1 MSKQNTTYV
10 INDDASE
17 TLQPETT
24 NSEIIALDPL
34 KSSNYFALYEAF
46 HDLCVNNAE
55 YFRKDDSENGQ
66 RFHCA
71 YMGLIEHI
79 EIAKRYVTEI
89 KSFAHEYDFNEHT
102 LGNGYRSFLLV
113 VRACIN
119 HGLKLSSH
127 VIQNRGS
134 LLFRKSLY
142 MK

>member
-1 MSKQNTTYV
+1 MPQTKS
-10 INDDASE
+10 NDLIDADE
-17 TLQPETT
+17 QLEPEST

-34 KSSNYFALYEAF
+34 KSTNYFALYDAF
-46 HDLCVNNAE
+46 RDLCINNAE
-55 YFRKDDSENGQ
+55 YFRTDDSENGQ

-71 YMGLIEHI
+71 YMGLIEHV
-79 EIAKRYVTEI
+79 EIARRYVTDI
-89 KSFAHEYDFNEHT
+89 KGFAYEYDFDEHV

-127 VIQNRGS
+127 VIQTRGS

>member
-1 MSKQNTTYV
+1 MSKKKSAEL
-10 INDDASE
+10 INDDVDSHEPKA
-17 TLQPETT
+17 T

-34 KSSNYFALYEAF
+34 KSTNYFALYDAF
-46 HDLCVNNAE
+46 RDLCVNNAE
-55 YFRKDDSENGQ
+55 YFRTDDSENGQ

-71 YMGLIEHI
+71 YMGLIEHV
-79 EIAKRYVTEI
+79 EIARRYVNEI
-89 KSFAHEYDFNEHT
+89 KSFANEYDFDEHV